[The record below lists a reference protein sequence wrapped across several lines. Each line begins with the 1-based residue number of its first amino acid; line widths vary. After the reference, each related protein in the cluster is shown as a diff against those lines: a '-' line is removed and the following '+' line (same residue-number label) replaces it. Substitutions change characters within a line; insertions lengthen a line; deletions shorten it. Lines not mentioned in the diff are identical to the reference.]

1 MTRWHLSAR
10 SSLLLLVPLLVAL
23 TAVAFSRPPS
33 ARAAQ
38 PETTEQEPTQQEPTE
53 PESTEPEIGEPES
66 TETEIGEPAATR
78 SKSQAIEA
86 ELGARLY
93 QRDCVFCHGADGR
106 GTSRGQ
112 SLTEVGPAEAHYSI
126 TTGRMPI
133 QAAGEER
140 RRREVQYK
148 AEEVD
153 ALIAHMRRF
162 LASEPEIPEVNIEEG
177 KLSEGAELFLAECAA
192 CHQWSGNGGAL
203 LGREAP
209 SLFEST
215 PTQIA
220 AAIRTG
226 PPGMPG
232 YSEEVID
239 EEQLNSVVKYVLYLR
254 QPQDEGGN
262 GLWHLGPFAEGLIA
276 WVVGIGVLILAVLW
290 IGERGTG
297 EPVSTPP
304 ASEEG
309 GATS

>member
-23 TAVAFSRPPS
+23 AAVALSRPPE

-38 PETTEQEPTQQEPTE
+38 PTTQALAE
-53 PESTEPEIGEPES
+53 
-66 TETEIGEPAATR
+66 ETEADP
-78 SKSQAIEA
+78 

-93 QRDCVFCHGADGR
+93 QRDCVFCHGADGK

-133 QAAGEER
+133 EDVGDER
-140 RRREVQYK
+140 RRREVKYK

-162 LASEPEIPEVNIEEG
+162 LAFEPEIPEVNVEEG
-177 KLSEGAELFLAECAA
+177 KLSEGGEVFLAECAA
-192 CHQWSGNGGAL
+192 CHQWSGAGGAL

-209 SLFEST
+209 GLREAT

-220 AAIRTG
+220 SAIRAG

-232 YSEEVID
+232 YGEEVID

-254 QPQDEGGN
+254 EPQDRGGN

-297 EPVSTPP
+297 EPVAEPQP
-304 ASEEG
+304 SEGEG
-309 GATS
+309 GATQ

>member
-1 MTRWHLSAR
+1 MTRRHLPAR
-10 SSLLLLVPLLVAL
+10 SSLLLLVPLLVTVAAVGL
-23 TAVAFSRPPS
+23 TGPPK

-38 PETTEQEPTQQEPTE
+38 TEITQPEAPHPEAPQPATQ
-53 PESTEPEIGEPES
+53 PESGETDAES
-66 TETEIGEPAATR
+66 
-78 SKSQAIEA
+78 

-112 SLTEVGPAEAHYSI
+112 SLTEVGPAEVHYSV

-133 QAAGEER
+133 QAPGEER
-140 RRREVQYK
+140 RRREVRYS

-153 ALIAHMRRF
+153 ALIAHMRGF
-162 LASEPEIPEVNIEEG
+162 IASEPEIPEVNVEEG
-177 KLSEGAELFLAECAA
+177 KLSEGGEVFLAECAA
-192 CHQWSGNGGAL
+192 CHQWSGVGGAL

-209 SLFEST
+209 TLLEST

-220 AAIRTG
+220 EAIRTG

-232 YSEEVID
+232 YGEEVID
-239 EEQLNSVVKYVLYLR
+239 QEQLNSVVKYVLHLR
-254 QPQDEGGN
+254 DPQDRGGN

-297 EPVSTPP
+297 EPVNESEGR
-304 ASEEG
+304 ASH
-309 GATS
+309 

>member
-10 SSLLLLVPLLVAL
+10 SSLLLLVPLLVSLAVVAL
-23 TAVAFSRPPS
+23 SRSPA

-38 PETTEQEPTQQEPTE
+38 PETTQLPETTQP
-53 PESTEPEIGEPES
+53 PA
-66 TETEIGEPAATR
+66 ET
-78 SKSQAIEA
+78 IEA
-86 ELGARLY
+86 DPELGARLY

-112 SLTEVGPAEAHYSI
+112 SLAEVGPAEAHYAI

-133 QAAGEER
+133 QTVGDER

-148 AEEVD
+148 PEEVD

-177 KLSEGAELFLAECAA
+177 TLSEGGEVFLAECAG
-192 CHQWSGNGGAL
+192 CHQWSGAGGAL

-209 SLFEST
+209 GLRESS

-220 AAIRTG
+220 SAVRIG
-226 PPGMPG
+226 PPGMPSYG
-232 YSEEVID
+232 EEVIN
-239 EEQLNSVVKYVLYLR
+239 EEQLDSVVKYVLYLR
-254 QPQDEGGN
+254 EPQDRGGN

-297 EPVSTPP
+297 EPVSEPQGVE
-304 ASEEG
+304 AEAGEAQVSGHEG
-309 GATS
+309 GATQ

>member
-1 MTRWHLSAR
+1 MTRWHLSTR

-23 TAVAFSRPPS
+23 GVVALSRPPV

-38 PETTEQEPTQQEPTE
+38 PETGQPATE
-53 PESTEPEIGEPES
+53 
-66 TETEIGEPAATR
+66 
-78 SKSQAIEA
+78 AIEA
-86 ELGARLY
+86 DPELGARLY

-112 SLTEVGPAEAHYSI
+112 SLAEVGPAEVHYAI

-133 QAAGEER
+133 QAVGDER

-148 AEEVD
+148 PEEVD

-177 KLSEGAELFLAECAA
+177 TLHEGGEVFLAECAG
-192 CHQWSGNGGAL
+192 CHQWSGAGGAL

-209 SLFEST
+209 GLREAT

-220 AAIRTG
+220 SAVRTG

-232 YSEEVID
+232 YGEEVID

-254 QPQDEGGN
+254 EPQDQGGN

-297 EPVSTPP
+297 EPVGEPQAVEAQAVEAQP
-304 ASEEG
+304 SEHEG
-309 GATS
+309 GATQ

>member
-1 MTRWHLSAR
+1 MTRWHLSIR

-23 TAVAFSRPPS
+23 AAVALSRPPA

-38 PETTEQEPTQQEPTE
+38 PAGTQPTDTQPTTTQPAHAQ
-53 PESTEPEIGEPES
+53 PEIGQPAH
-66 TETEIGEPAATR
+66 TEVETGNGEADP
-78 SKSQAIEA
+78 

-93 QRDCVFCHGADGR
+93 QRDCAFCHGADGR

-112 SLTEVGPAEAHYSI
+112 GLTEVGPAEAHYTI

-162 LASEPEIPEVNIEEG
+162 LAVEPEIPEVNIEEG
-177 KLSEGAELFLAECAA
+177 KLSEGAEVFLAECAA
-192 CHQWSGNGGAL
+192 CHQWSGVGGAL

-209 SLFEST
+209 TLLKST

-220 AAIRTG
+220 EAIRTG

-232 YSEEVID
+232 YGEEVID
-239 EEQLNSVVKYVLYLR
+239 EEQLNSVVKYVLHLR
-254 QPQDEGGN
+254 DPQDRGGN
-262 GLWHLGPFAEGLIA
+262 GLWHLGPFAEGLIS
-276 WVVGIGVLILAVLW
+276 WVVGMGVLILAVLW

-297 EPVSTPP
+297 EPVSEPP
-304 ASEEG
+304 GSEEA
-309 GATS
+309 GAAS

>member
-1 MTRWHLSAR
+1 MTRWHLSTR
-10 SSLLLLVPLLVAL
+10 SSLLLLVPVLMGIAAVAL
-23 TAVAFSRPPS
+23 SRSPE
-33 ARAAQ
+33 ARATQPSTTQPGATQPSTTQ
-38 PETTEQEPTQQEPTE
+38 PE
-53 PESTEPEIGEPES
+53 GEASED
-66 TETEIGEPAATR
+66 
-78 SKSQAIEA
+78 A

-106 GTSRGQ
+106 GTPRGQ

-133 QAAGEER
+133 EDVGDER

-162 LASEPEIPEVNIEEG
+162 LALEPEIPEVNVEEG
-177 KLSEGAELFLAECAA
+177 KLSEGGEVFLAECAA
-192 CHQWSGNGGAL
+192 RHQWSGAGGAL

-209 SLFEST
+209 GLREAT

-220 AAIRTG
+220 SAIRSG

-232 YSEEVID
+232 YGEEVID
-239 EEQLNSVVKYVLYLR
+239 EEHLNSVVKYVLYLR
-254 QPQDEGGN
+254 EPQDRGGN
-262 GLWHLGPFAEGLIA
+262 GLWHLGPFAEGLIG

-297 EPVSTPP
+297 EPVSEPDVGT
-304 ASEEG
+304 SETAGREG
-309 GATS
+309 GATQ

>member
-1 MTRWHLSAR
+1 MTRWHQSTR

-23 TAVAFSRPPS
+23 GVVALSRPPV

-38 PETTEQEPTQQEPTE
+38 PETAQPETAQPETSQPATKTTEEDP
-53 PESTEPEIGEPES
+53 
-66 TETEIGEPAATR
+66 
-78 SKSQAIEA
+78 

-112 SLTEVGPAEAHYSI
+112 SLTEVGPAEAHYAI

-133 QAAGEER
+133 QTVGDER

-148 AEEVD
+148 PEEVD

-162 LASEPEIPEVNIEEG
+162 LSFEPEIPEVDIEKGTLREG
-177 KLSEGAELFLAECAA
+177 GEVFFAECAA
-192 CHQWSGNGGAL
+192 CHQWSGAGGAL

-209 SLFEST
+209 SLRESS

-220 AAIRTG
+220 SAVRTG

-232 YSEEVID
+232 YGEEVIN

-254 QPQDEGGN
+254 EPQDRGGN
-262 GLWHLGPFAEGLIA
+262 GLWHQGPFAEGLIA

-297 EPVSTPP
+297 EPVSEPQGVD
-304 ASEEG
+304 ADAGEARVGEHAG
-309 GATS
+309 GATQ